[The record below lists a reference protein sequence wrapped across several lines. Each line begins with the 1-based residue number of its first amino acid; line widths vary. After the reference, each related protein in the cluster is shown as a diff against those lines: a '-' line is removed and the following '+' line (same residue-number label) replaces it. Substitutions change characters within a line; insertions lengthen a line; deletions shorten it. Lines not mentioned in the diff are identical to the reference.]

1 MEGASNDRTSS
12 RKKGCCV
19 SFDKWM
25 CDDYISVSLM
35 INLYRP
41 SDNRNKNKSLFPV
54 NKSHTASMNLK
65 IAPDVPLESTH
76 RENLK
81 HSYRQ
86 N

>member
-1 MEGASNDRTSS
+1 
-12 RKKGCCV
+12 
-19 SFDKWM
+19 
-25 CDDYISVSLM
+25 M